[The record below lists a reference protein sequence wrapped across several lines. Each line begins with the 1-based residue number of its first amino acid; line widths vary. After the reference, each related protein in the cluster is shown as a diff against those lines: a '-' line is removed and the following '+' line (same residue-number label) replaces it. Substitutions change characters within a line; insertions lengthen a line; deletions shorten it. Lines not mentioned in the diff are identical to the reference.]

1 MSLAIEGYYAT
12 LDSGRLDDAVALLA
26 EDVEFAMLLPTGVK
40 LGRGRAAMLDY
51 LQGRPKVNRKHRLLR
66 VAADNGVEF
75 AHGAVTE
82 NDVTTTGFFVGAM
95 HIDASGLI
103 DRYQVSF
110 STDFALIPTSFD
122 VEGVAG

>member
-26 EDVEFAMLLPTGVK
+26 EDVQFAMLLPTGVN
-40 LGRGRAAMLDY
+40 LGHGRAAMLDY

-75 AHGAVTE
+75 AYGAVTE
-82 NDVTTTGFFVGAM
+82 NGVTTTGYFVGAT
-95 HIDASGLI
+95 HIDADGLI

-110 STDFALIPTSFD
+110 SAEFALIPTYFD
-122 VEGVAG
+122 VDGVVG

>member
-1 MSLAIEGYYAT
+1 MSSAIEGYYAT

-26 EDVEFAMLLPTGVK
+26 EDIQFAMLLPTGVN
-40 LGRGRAAMLDY
+40 LGHGRAAMLEY

-66 VAADNGVEF
+66 VATADGVEF

-82 NDVTTTGFFVGAM
+82 NDLTTTGYFLGAM
-95 HIDASGLI
+95 HIDADGLI

-110 STDFALIPTSFD
+110 SAEFALIPTDFP
-122 VEGVAG
+122 VEGAAR